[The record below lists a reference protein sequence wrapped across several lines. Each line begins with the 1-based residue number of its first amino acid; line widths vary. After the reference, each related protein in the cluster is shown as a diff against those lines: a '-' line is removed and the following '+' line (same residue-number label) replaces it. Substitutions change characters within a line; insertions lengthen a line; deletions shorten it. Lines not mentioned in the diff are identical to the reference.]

1 MLWETNEHVGST
13 CEDVQTNF
21 YHYYNQKW
29 VCVYIFDC
37 KLFREQCRLG
47 ICYNFLIYLKNICK
61 IVTCKYPN
69 YIVVVLDLVWKR
81 KMGNWNCYEKWQSFP
96 IRQTII
102 FKLSVCAIKPLSF
115 NMQFWNRIHVMISD
129 SCGMKEKVIKTKCM
143 THNERE
149 EENKKTK
156 LLWHAKRAEHS
167 RMNSLSELYV

>member
-1 MLWETNEHVGST
+1 MS
-13 CEDVQTNF
+13 
-21 YHYYNQKW
+21 
-29 VCVYIFDC
+29 VCIHFWLQVISRTT
-37 KLFREQCRLG
+37 LLG
-47 ICYNFLIYLKNICK
+47 ICYYFIIYLKNICK

-129 SCGMKEKVIKTKCM
+129 GCGMKEKVIKTKCM
-143 THNERE
+143 THNERGR
-149 EENKKTK
+149 KQKTK